1 MTDAVLDIL
10 ARIDRLDDTA
20 QEELQAALRL
30 RARTQWERLAE
41 VERAQSAAEGIT
53 EAEIDRA
60 VHDVRYG
67 TQAT

>member
-10 ARIDRLDDTA
+10 ARIDRLDDSA

-41 VERAQSAAEGIT
+41 VERARSAAEGLS
-53 EAEIDRA
+53 EVDIDHA
-60 VHDVRYG
+60 VHDLRYG